1 MGPTLLTATFS
12 QFLISK
18 SHDQSTF
25 HVPKVGT
32 YLFQTL
38 QPSHHTVDGGF
49 RHAADLSQREN
60 HHLLVT
66 AVLEKL
72 SEYSPFPQR
81 YGPSAAGARNHDR
94 SQPGGSPVVAAAAA
108 PLARV
113 APGRRAVLRACWELV
128 RLHSGLGPWGAT
140 LGSAATGR
148 G

>member
-1 MGPTLLTATFS
+1 M
-12 QFLISK
+12 
-18 SHDQSTF
+18 F
-25 HVPKVGT
+25 HVPKQGVLGT

-38 QPSHHTVDGGF
+38 QPSHHTVDGRF

-72 SEYSPFPQR
+72 SEYLPFPQR

-94 SQPGGSPVVAAAAA
+94 SQPGVSPVVAAAAA

-113 APGRRAVLRACWELV
+113 VPGRRAVLRVCREWMRLRQHPGLV
-128 RLHSGLGPWGAT
+128 PWGAT
-140 LGSAATGR
+140 LGSAATGH